1 MWFGPGCKNKT
12 LSLSGFGSICP
23 IFSFSSRAPPSSLSS
38 LRQQQVLSRSYW
50 LRQLPLHSLFWQP
63 LFTHSPHPTPSLF
76 ALYNNKPTERPAA
89 VVLFSFFFSSFFSFH
104 TKIIIIIIWMK
115 LSRVSLDCSLLSS
128 PLPSHGVECVFCST
142 LLSPTFPR
150 HLSHPP
156 TPHHH
161 HQHHHHSRHCCID
174 DWISTAQQRNSS
186 SSSSSR
192 FSKSN

>member
-89 VVLFSFFFSSFFSFH
+89 VVLFSTLLLLLLLLLFVSYKNNNNNNLDEAFSRF
-104 TKIIIIIIWMK
+104 T
-115 LSRVSLDCSLLSS
+115 
-128 PLPSHGVECVFCST
+128 G
-142 LLSPTFPR
+142 LLSPL
-150 HLSHPP
+150 LSTSIARRRVCVLLYSTLSYISSTLEPPTNTAPPPP
-156 TPHHH
+156 TPPPQPPLLH
-161 HQHHHHSRHCCID
+161 
-174 DWISTAQQRNSS
+174 WWLN
-186 SSSSSR
+186 
-192 FSKSN
+192 